1 MEIKMTSAR
10 QFTLDELQNA
20 DTHLTAI
27 QIHEKLKDK
36 LPSLNLSTVYR
47 TLDYLV
53 EKLLISVSD
62 IGLGSPVYEPVSA
75 EIHHHLVCLKCH
87 RIMDLEHEAV
97 ADFFEKIKNE
107 MDFKILTNHLV
118 LYGHCTSCQE

>member
-10 QFTLDELQNA
+10 RFILDELQNA
-20 DTHLTAI
+20 DAHLTAI

-75 EIHHHLVCLKCH
+75 EIHHHLVCMKCN

-97 ADFFEKIKNE
+97 ADFFEKIMLNE
-107 MDFKILTNHLV
+107 DRKSLASQF
-118 LYGHCTSCQE
+118 